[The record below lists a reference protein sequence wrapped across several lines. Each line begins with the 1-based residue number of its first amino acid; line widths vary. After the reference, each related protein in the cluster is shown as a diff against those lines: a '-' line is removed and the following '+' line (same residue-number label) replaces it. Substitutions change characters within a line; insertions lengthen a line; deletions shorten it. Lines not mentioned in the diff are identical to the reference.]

1 METEDSQSLCTENK
15 LNNAVSQIIKSIIKS
30 NYPSYIGI
38 RKNNKPGSRVDVQ
51 TRWLSQ
57 FPPALQQTSFSN
69 SSFVQSRIPCPSH
82 VSFALEWVEP
92 PGHLTMVVQVDP
104 SSEQQRTPAPKS
116 SGWNVPRKS
125 SSFLPFRR

>member
-1 METEDSQSLCTENK
+1 METEDPQSLCTENK

-92 PGHLTMVVQVDP
+92 PGQMPMVVQVDP

>member
-1 METEDSQSLCTENK
+1 METEDPQSLCTENK

-51 TRWLSQ
+51 TGWLSQ

-92 PGHLTMVVQVDP
+92 PGQMPMVVQVDP

>member
-1 METEDSQSLCTENK
+1 MQC
-15 LNNAVSQIIKSIIKS
+15 IKSSKALL
-30 NYPSYIGI
+30 NYLSYIGI

-51 TRWLSQ
+51 TGWLSQ
-57 FPPALQQTSFSN
+57 FPPVLQQTSFSN
-69 SSFVQSRIPCPSH
+69 SAFVQSRIPCPSH

-92 PGHLTMVVQVDP
+92 PGQMPMVVQVDP